1 MGTRPVYM
9 TKNDYVIY
17 QHVKK
22 LSKKQLID
30 KVIEILDNTQDLE
43 WTTESFHIVEAFKKI
58 HGKKMDR
65 DRLGCTKKWMIE
77 GGVPEDEI
85 VKVVDF
91 I

>member
-17 QHVKK
+17 QYVKK
-22 LSKKQLID
+22 LSKKQLINE
-30 KVIEILDNTQDLE
+30 VIKILDNTQDLA

-65 DRLGCTKKWMIE
+65 DRLGCTKKDLLE
-77 GGVPEDEI
+77 GGVPESDI
-85 VKVVDF
+85 VKVV
-91 I
+91 